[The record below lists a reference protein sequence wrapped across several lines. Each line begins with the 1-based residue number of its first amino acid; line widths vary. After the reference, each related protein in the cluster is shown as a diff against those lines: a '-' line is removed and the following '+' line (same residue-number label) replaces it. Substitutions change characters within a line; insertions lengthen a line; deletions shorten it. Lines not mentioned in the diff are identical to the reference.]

1 MEEILLRG
9 SLGVVFGII
18 SLIVAVAIR
27 GYFNGLGKRISEVA
41 TELQTLK
48 ESLPKEYVLKDDH
61 DKDIKELK
69 DAIKELRKEI
79 REGFKRLE
87 DKLDKKADR

>member
-1 MEEILLRG
+1 MEEILLRL
-9 SLGVVFGII
+9 SLGAVFGII
-18 SLIVAVAIR
+18 SLIVGVAIK

-41 TELQTLK
+41 TELQSLK
-48 ESLPKEYVLKDDH
+48 ETLPKEYVLKDDH

-79 REGFKRLE
+79 REGFRRIE
-87 DKLDKKADR
+87 EKLDRKVDK